1 MNKLAHIIDTA
12 QTSIHELADQLD
24 VDVLEI
30 AMAKRSIGFTHY
42 DTVCALAEA
51 LECDVEQIYP
61 PLADYIDVFDEEG
74 ISMDEM
80 RSRMMSEEHLPILMN
95 LGIDPDP
102 ARWFIIIK
110 LKSGN
115 EVRYRVSSPEMDMIK
130 HSMETAED
138 ASGFF
143 VFSADCRTIVLR
155 KTAIREVQLRNE
167 ARYARFSSAEDA
179 NRLTIVSTT
188 APRPEVIEVE
198 PDLPQAGPDACPIT
212 KMVEKAGN
220 GQPIGPFF
228 KIEDEGDDRYI
239 NLDEMEILEI
249 PLGLMLPHLYEY
261 DIPEEFSGEDVPLEY
276 MTPAGSA

>member
-1 MNKLAHIIDTA
+1 MNKLAQIIDA
-12 QTSIHELADQLD
+12 QQTSIHELADQLD
-24 VDVLEI
+24 IDVLEV
-30 AMAKRSIGFTHY
+30 AMAKNGLGFTHF
-42 DTVCALAEA
+42 DTVCALADA
-51 LECDVEQIYP
+51 LECEVEEIYP
-61 PLADYIDVFDEEG
+61 ALAGHVDVFDEEG
-74 ISMDEM
+74 ISQDEM
-80 RSRMMSEEHLPILMN
+80 RHRMMTEEHLSVLMK

-115 EVRYRVSSPEMDMIK
+115 EVRYRIASPDLELIK
-130 HSMETAED
+130 QAMETAED

-143 VFSADCRTIVLR
+143 VFAADCRTIVLR

-167 ARYARFSSAEDA
+167 ARYARFSSAEDST
-179 NRLTIVSTT
+179 RLTIVSTT

-198 PDLPQAGPDACPIT
+198 PDLPQAGPDECPIS
-212 KMVEKAGN
+212 KLVQKAAN
-220 GQPIGPFF
+220 DEPIGPFF

-249 PLGLMLPHLYEY
+249 PLGLMMPHLYEY
-261 DIPEEFSGEDVPLEY
+261 DVSEAFPDEDTPLEF